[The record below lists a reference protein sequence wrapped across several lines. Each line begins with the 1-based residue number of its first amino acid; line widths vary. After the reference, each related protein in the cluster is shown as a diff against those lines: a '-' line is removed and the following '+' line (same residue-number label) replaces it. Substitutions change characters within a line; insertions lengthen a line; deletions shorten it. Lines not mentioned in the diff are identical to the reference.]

1 MIANKSRFF
10 IGVGLFILLFF
21 VFIPFPNNW
30 TFDAT
35 VTVMGF
41 PIQTQ
46 DGIDF
51 IGIICAILF
60 FLAAFLLYSSLKK
73 YQGRLLILA
82 ILLFFLLPNPVISLY
97 QETLAHGI
105 NAISYDNNGSC
116 EINSFRDNELEI
128 ECEIALKNRSNKPVS
143 FEIEFL
149 ESYFDSRLS
158 TSLLNL
164 NGPYVLKLYPNEM
177 RTFHFKETIDVR
189 NVSNYIEGG
198 SSSFINF
205 ILKDG
210 EKSRIF

>member
-1 MIANKSRFF
+1 MIANKSRFI
-10 IGVGLFILLFF
+10 IGVGLFILLFL

-30 TFDAT
+30 TYDAT
-35 VTVMGF
+35 ITLMGF
-41 PIQTQ
+41 PIQTK

-51 IGIICAILF
+51 LGIICAILF

-82 ILLFFLLPNPVISLY
+82 ILLFFLLPNPVITLY
-97 QETLAHGI
+97 QEMFAHGI

-116 EINSFRDNELEI
+116 EINSFQDNELRI
-128 ECEIALKNRSNKPVS
+128 ECEISLQNRSNKPVS

-149 ESYFDSRLS
+149 ESYLASHLS

-164 NGPYVLKLYPNEM
+164 NGPYVLKLNPYEM

-189 NVSNYIEGG
+189 NVSNHFESG
-198 SSSFINF
+198 SQSFINF
-205 ILKDG
+205 ILKDD